1 MEPAEQLVDQSILS
15 LLFIS
20 LILSNVDNGRY
31 HPDGYSRLAEH
42 DYERSVPML
51 SYCLSLCSINQTCA
65 GMYYDET
72 KSMCYMSGK
81 SWFLNIPGEEH
92 KAFMKAAHDKT
103 FAGLYFS
110 LVSK

>member
-1 MEPAEQLVDQSILS
+1 MI
-15 LLFIS
+15 
-20 LILSNVDNGRY
+20 DNGRY

-42 DYERSVPML
+42 DYERSVSML
-51 SYCLSLCSINQTCA
+51 SYCLSLCSMNQTCA

-81 SWFLNIPGEEH
+81 SWFINIPGEEH
-92 KAFMKAAHDKT
+92 KAFMKAAHDET
-103 FAGLYFS
+103 FAGLYSS